1 MNQPRKHRLLPPKRV
16 LALLLAVVLLTLCAI
31 APTLLSQSGLAANLL
46 STSLST
52 HRLEV
57 KTSSIQL
64 SWTNPTRVSGLSVT
78 SVAGDQ
84 ILVEELTCDLSLLSY
99 LTWTADQ
106 PLTIYARQVSLK
118 TNLEDGEVTLIGEIE
133 RINSDQSTDTEFSVD
148 IKIEELNLMLH
159 DRSTEE
165 NWHVHKANADASYNQ
180 ELHTVAIEG
189 VLTDPQDQTGSFKL
203 NAELSAFEPSE
214 TTDEGQM
221 ISPWM
226 IDVETDSLP
235 MTFMNLLTPHIT
247 KDPNKLPEFRA
258 GDTTG
263 RLRIKHHKAGKSEI
277 SFNDLQLRQY
287 MVNDFLTT
295 EWSQRLTKVNGSLW
309 ILSDRLTTNK
319 LSIAT
324 DFGNAVFDGQT
335 LLLLTNPMDEPTL
348 SEFITTTDGT
358 ATIDV
363 HLPSLSQSL
372 PDVLPLSSGAELHSG
387 RAHGTIGST
396 QTANGVEIT
405 LKCSLD
411 DFEASTNSG
420 DTISLAPNRFDVT
433 LEQTQ
438 NTIFIHN
445 MKWESEFGAATGTGD
460 LRQGNADFSINLSKI
475 AESLTQIFDL
485 QESSLQGTAQGS
497 IAWITTEESE
507 WSLDGSFSAN
517 DVTIDIGNAPQFNQT
532 EAFGE
537 VHSKGRWS
545 DEGIEQIN
553 TLEMRYQCDDFSFQ
567 CDLDEPTQWKSPSN
581 HLDLVWAVSGQLAS
595 LQNFTQLYP
604 ELDLDAIDGRYRADG
619 KANLSRDNFII
630 PECSI
635 NLSDALIAVENTY
648 FRQPLI
654 QIMLNGDY
662 SWKTKG
668 WKIHDLT
675 LSSHCMSA
683 RASGQKNGDVI
694 NYEIQWRVLID
705 RLFSSASSEESPKT
719 SRVPVNQTENT
730 PQQFITLFTSFP
742 MYGDAEGSVIVKH
755 APNESQYE
763 IDFAVKDFAIP
774 YQKSAPNKDSGNINS
789 QNQPLNLTTNTGV
802 TGDRR
807 WIEPEFRAIAV
818 LRQFNN
824 DQTITIDRLDL
835 STNWIK
841 SSLKGTI
848 QRRDGQR
855 LIELA
860 GQNEWDNRLLSQRLK
875 SLAPFELQLNGKHIS
890 QMSIDAVLTDQ
901 EVKSWTIET
910 NLVWDSAS
918 IAGIALQSASI
929 PFVANQERISF
940 EETNLQAGDGRLTI
954 AGLIYQANNQT
965 WIELTP
971 TSIAERVNISPEMS
985 TQWLRYI
992 TPVLADAT
1000 EITGRLGI
1008 KLNEARINI
1017 DDPMQTRIRGQV
1029 EFDEVRL
1036 VAGTLIN
1043 QLIQTTQRLKTA
1055 SLNPGSSTNSKDPST
1070 LVKIPTQAV
1079 DFTVANKIT
1088 AHERFRLD
1096 IDRAQLLT
1104 TGQVDFDGNLGLTAM
1119 LPLDPRW
1126 LGQDLQRLSGQTLNL
1141 PISGTLER
1149 PYLDGSNLQSIIT
1162 QIGVQVIQDN
1172 AENFIEEQ
1180 INRSLN
1186 KLFGN

>member
-1 MNQPRKHRLLPPKRV
+1 
-16 LALLLAVVLLTLCAI
+16 
-31 APTLLSQSGLAANLL
+31 
-46 STSLST
+46 
-52 HRLEV
+52 
-57 KTSSIQL
+57 
-64 SWTNPTRVSGLSVT
+64 
-78 SVAGDQ
+78 
-84 ILVEELTCDLSLLSY
+84 
-99 LTWTADQ
+99 
-106 PLTIYARQVSLK
+106 
-118 TNLEDGEVTLIGEIE
+118 
-133 RINSDQSTDTEFSVD
+133 
-148 IKIEELNLMLH
+148 
-159 DRSTEE
+159 
-165 NWHVHKANADASYNQ
+165 
-180 ELHTVAIEG
+180 
-189 VLTDPQDQTGSFKL
+189 
-203 NAELSAFEPSE
+203 
-214 TTDEGQM
+214 
-221 ISPWM
+221 
-226 IDVETDSLP
+226 
-235 MTFMNLLTPHIT
+235 
-247 KDPNKLPEFRA
+247 
-258 GDTTG
+258 
-263 RLRIKHHKAGKSEI
+263 
-277 SFNDLQLRQY
+277 
-287 MVNDFLTT
+287 
-295 EWSQRLTKVNGSLW
+295 
-309 ILSDRLTTNK
+309 
-319 LSIAT
+319 
-324 DFGNAVFDGQT
+324 
-335 LLLLTNPMDEPTL
+335 
-348 SEFITTTDGT
+348 
-358 ATIDV
+358 
-363 HLPSLSQSL
+363 
-372 PDVLPLSSGAELHSG
+372 
-387 RAHGTIGST
+387 
-396 QTANGVEIT
+396 
-405 LKCSLD
+405 
-411 DFEASTNSG
+411 
-420 DTISLAPNRFDVT
+420 
-433 LEQTQ
+433 
-438 NTIFIHN
+438 
-445 MKWESEFGAATGTGD
+445 
-460 LRQGNADFSINLSKI
+460 
-475 AESLTQIFDL
+475 
-485 QESSLQGTAQGS
+485 
-497 IAWITTEESE
+497 
-507 WSLDGSFSAN
+507 
-517 DVTIDIGNAPQFNQT
+517 
-532 EAFGE
+532 
-537 VHSKGRWS
+537 
-545 DEGIEQIN
+545 
-553 TLEMRYQCDDFSFQ
+553 
-567 CDLDEPTQWKSPSN
+567 
-581 HLDLVWAVSGQLAS
+581 
-595 LQNFTQLYP
+595 
-604 ELDLDAIDGRYRADG
+604 
-619 KANLSRDNFII
+619 
-630 PECSI
+630 
-635 NLSDALIAVENTY
+635 
-648 FRQPLI
+648 
-654 QIMLNGDY
+654 
-662 SWKTKG
+662 
-668 WKIHDLT
+668 
-675 LSSHCMSA
+675 MSA
-683 RASGQKNGDVI
+683 RASGQSNGDVI

-742 MYGDAEGSVIVKH
+742 MYGDAEGSVIAKH
-755 APNESQYE
+755 AVNESQYE

>member
-16 LALLLAVVLLTLCAI
+16 LAFLLVVVLLTLCAI
-31 APTLLSQSGLAANLL
+31 APALLSQSGLAANLL
-46 STSLST
+46 SSSLSN

-57 KTSSIQL
+57 KTSSVQL
-64 SWTNPTRVSGLSVT
+64 SWTNPTRVSDLSVT

-84 ILVEELTCDLSLLSY
+84 ILVEELTCDLSLLHY
-99 LTWTADQ
+99 LTWAADR

-118 TNLEDGEVTLIGEIE
+118 TNLEDGEVTWIREIK
-133 RINSDQSTDTEFSVD
+133 RINSDKTTDTKLRVD
-148 IKIEELNLMLH
+148 IKAEELNLTLH
-159 DRSTEE
+159 NRSTGE
-165 NWHVHKANADASYNQ
+165 NWHIHKANADASYNQ

-203 NAELSAFEPSE
+203 NAELSAVEPSE
-214 TTDEGQM
+214 TTNEGQI

-226 IDVETDSLP
+226 MDVETYSLP
-235 MTFMNLLTPHIT
+235 VTFMNLLTPQMI
-247 KDPNKLPEFRA
+247 KDSNKNPEFRA
-258 GDTTG
+258 GDATG
-263 RLRIKHHKAGKSEI
+263 RIRIKHHRAGKSEI

-287 MVNDFLTT
+287 VINNFLTT
-295 EWSQRLTKVNGSLW
+295 EWSQRLTEFNGSLW
-309 ILSDRLTTNK
+309 ILSDHLTANE
-319 LSIAT
+319 LSITT
-324 DFGNAVFDGQT
+324 DFGNAVLDGQT
-335 LLLLTNPMDEPTL
+335 PLVIAKSMDEPTL
-348 SEFITTTDGT
+348 SDFITTTDGT

-372 PDVLPLSSGAELHSG
+372 PDVLPLSSGAKLHSG
-387 RAHGTIGST
+387 RAYGNIGST
-396 QTANGVEIT
+396 QTANGFAIT
-405 LKCSLD
+405 LQCSLD

-420 DTISLAPNRFDVT
+420 ETISLAPNRFDVT

-438 NTIFIHN
+438 NTIFMRN
-445 MKWESEFGAATGTGD
+445 MKWESEFGAATGAGD
-460 LRQGNADFSINLSKI
+460 LRQGNADFSINLNKI
-475 AESLTQIFDL
+475 SESLNQIFDL

-507 WSLDGSFSAN
+507 WSVDGSFSAN
-517 DVTIDIGNAPQFNQT
+517 DVTIDISNAPQFNQT
-532 EAFGE
+532 EAIGE
-537 VHSKGRWS
+537 VHSTGRWS
-545 DEGIEQIN
+545 DKGIEQIN

-567 CDLDEPTQWKSPSN
+567 CDLDEPAQWKSPSD
-581 HLDLVWAVSGQLAS
+581 HLDLVWAVSGELAS
-595 LQNFTQLYP
+595 LQSFTQIYP
-604 ELDLDAIDGRYRADG
+604 ELDFDAIDGKYRADG
-619 KANLSRDNFII
+619 KANLSQDNFII

-654 QIMLNGDY
+654 QIMLEGAY

-668 WKIHDLT
+668 WTIHDLT

-683 RASGQKNGDVI
+683 RASGQNDGDVI

-705 RLFSSASSEESPKT
+705 RLFSSASSQGSPET
-719 SRVPVNQTENT
+719 TRAPLNQTENT

-742 MYGDAEGSVIVKH
+742 IYGDAEGSVIAKH
-755 APNESQYE
+755 ASNESQYE
-763 IDFAVKDFAIP
+763 IDLAIKDLAVP
-774 YQKSAPNKDSGNINS
+774 YQKSTPNQDSRNINS
-789 QNQPLNLTTNTGV
+789 KTPPLNSTTNTGV
-802 TGDRR
+802 TGERR
-807 WIEPEFRAIAV
+807 WIEPEIRATTV

-841 SSLKGTI
+841 STLKGTL
-848 QRRDGQR
+848 QSRDGQR
-855 LIELA
+855 LLELT
-860 GQNEWDNRLLSQRLK
+860 GQNDWDNRLLSQRLK
-875 SLAPFELQLNGKHIS
+875 SLAPFELQLNGKHTS

-901 EVKSWTIET
+901 EVKSWTIAT
-910 NLVWDSAS
+910 NLGWDSAS
-918 IAGIALQSASI
+918 IAGISLQSASI

-940 EETNLQAGDGRLTI
+940 EETTLQASSGRLTI

-965 WIELTP
+965 WVELTP
-971 TSIAERVNISPEMS
+971 TSIAQQIIISPEMS
-985 TQWLRYI
+985 TQWLRYV
-992 TPVLADAT
+992 TPILADAT
-1000 EITGRLGI
+1000 EINGRLGI

-1017 DDPMQTRIRGQV
+1017 DDPTQTRIRGQI

-1036 VAGTLIN
+1036 IAGTLVN

-1055 SLNPGSSTNSKDPST
+1055 SLNAGSPTKPQDPST

-1104 TGQVDFDGNLGLTAM
+1104 TGQVDFDGNLALTAM

-1126 LGQDLQRLSGQTLNL
+1126 LGQDLQRLSGQTLHL
-1141 PISGTLER
+1141 PIAGTLER
-1149 PYLDGSNLQSIIT
+1149 PYLDASNLQSIIT
-1162 QIGVQVIQDN
+1162 QLGVQVIQDN